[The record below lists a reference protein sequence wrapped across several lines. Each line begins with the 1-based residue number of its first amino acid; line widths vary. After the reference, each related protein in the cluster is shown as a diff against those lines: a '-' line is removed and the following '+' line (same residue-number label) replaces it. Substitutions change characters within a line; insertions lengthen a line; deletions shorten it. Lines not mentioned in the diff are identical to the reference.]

1 MPKDGS
7 VQFENL
13 TNSIGVLVVSGP
25 KAREL
30 MKRVSKD
37 DFSNENF
44 KWLSSKKINVGY
56 APANAMRVNFRRRV
70 GLGTSSSYG
79 ISKSYI

>member
-44 KWLSSKKINVGY
+44 KWLSSKKINVG
-56 APANAMRVNFRRRV
+56 
-70 GLGTSSSYG
+70 
-79 ISKSYI
+79 